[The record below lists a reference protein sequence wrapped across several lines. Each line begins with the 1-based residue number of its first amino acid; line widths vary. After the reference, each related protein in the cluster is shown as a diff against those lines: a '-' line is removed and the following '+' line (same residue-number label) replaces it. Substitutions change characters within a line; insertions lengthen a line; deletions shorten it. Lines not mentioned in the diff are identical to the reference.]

1 MSHGGSSHAGG
12 KIVVKIDP
20 DIQAIVPGFLKNK
33 QNDIKKIHAALEKG
47 DFETIRI
54 LGHSMK
60 GDGGG
65 YGFDQISE
73 FGATIEEAAKGKQ
86 ADKIRTTVSELS
98 DFLARVEVVYEA

>member
-1 MSHGGSSHAGG
+1 MSQSGPMQTGG

-33 QNDIKKIHAALEKG
+33 ENDAKKIHAALEKG

-54 LGHSMK
+54 LDHSMK

-65 YGFDQISE
+65 YGFDRISE

-86 ADKIRTTVSELS
+86 ADIIRTTVSELS
-98 DFLARVEVVYEA
+98 DFLTRVEVVYEA

>member
-1 MSHGGSSHAGG
+1 MSQGGSPQAGG

-33 QNDIKKIHAALEKG
+33 QNDVNKIHAALEKG
-47 DFETIRI
+47 DFGTIRI

-65 YGFDQISE
+65 YGFDRISE
-73 FGATIEEAAKGKQ
+73 LGAIIEEAAKGKQ
-86 ADKIRTTVSELS
+86 ADTIRTTVSELS
-98 DFLARVEVVYEA
+98 DFLTRVEVVYEA